1 MEDGFLPTPSP
12 SLPTPTMQILYSLFY
27 TLAFF
32 TLLPYFVYQ
41 AVFNRK
47 YLGNLKGRLW
57 MSPVLADSRPA
68 IWLHAVSVGETIA
81 AKPLIAALRLR
92 FPEHRLVIS
101 TTTMTG
107 QAVARQQVLEADAVC
122 YFPFDWKLT
131 VRRALNAIQPEVVI
145 LMESELWLNFLG
157 ECRNRQIPTIVV
169 NGRISDRSFPRSQK
183 FGFFIRRLY
192 GLTTRFL
199 MQSQV
204 DAERAIKLGAPANRV
219 AISGNLKYD
228 INDSSQSPKLAE
240 TAQQLEQ
247 MFALGQSPLIVAGS
261 TSEGEEQA
269 LLAAFAELRKIQ
281 GKEATRLLIAPRHP
295 ERFNAVA
302 EVLEASNVRFVR
314 RSSASESAKVAE
326 VILLDTI
333 GELAAIYR
341 FASVVFVGGSL
352 VPVGGHNILEAAL
365 FAKPIIVGPHMQNFR
380 EITSEFLRRNALIQI
395 RRTDTHEQVA
405 ELSRTFARLLSDQT
419 GATQLGNN
427 ARQAIEDNRGATART
442 VSAIAELLAR

>member
-1 MEDGFLPTPSP
+1 M
-12 SLPTPTMQILYSLFY
+12 LYSLLY

-32 TLLPYFVYQ
+32 ILLPYFAYQ
-41 AVFNRK
+41 ALFNRK
-47 YLGNLKGRLW
+47 YLGNLSGRLW
-57 MSPVLADSRPA
+57 LSPLAGDSRPA

-81 AKPLIAALRLR
+81 AKPLIAALRQR
-92 FPEHRLVIS
+92 FPEYRLVIS

-107 QAVARQQVLEADAVC
+107 QTVARQQVLEADAVC

-145 LMESELWLNFLG
+145 LMESELWLNFLD
-157 ECRNRQIPTIVV
+157 ECRSKQIPTIIV

-192 GLTTRFL
+192 GLVTRFL

-204 DAERAIKLGAPANRV
+204 DAERAIRLGAPADRV

-228 INDSSQSPKLAE
+228 INDSRQSPKLAE
-240 TAQQLEQ
+240 TAGQLEET
-247 MFALGQSPLIVAGS
+247 FALSQSPLIVAGS

-269 LLAAFAELRKIQ
+269 LLAAFAELQKIQ
-281 GKEATRLLIAPRHP
+281 GREAARLLIAPRHP

-302 EVLEASNVRFVR
+302 ELLEVSGVKFSR
-314 RSSASESAKVAE
+314 RSSANELAKTAE

-333 GELAAIYR
+333 GELAAIYQ

-395 RRTDTHEQVA
+395 RTTDADKQID
-405 ELSRTFARLLSDQT
+405 ELSRTFANLLSDQT
-419 GATQLGNN
+419 RATRLGNN
-427 ARQAIEDNRGATART
+427 ARQAIEANRGATART
-442 VSAIAELLAR
+442 VAAIAELLAG